1 MAEYREVIDGHMTV
15 AVPRRSA
22 PRGHS
27 KGYLYVNVL
36 VYSGIQA
43 RGEPLLD
50 LEYDYG
56 LFRHDL
62 PEAARLAR
70 REFAIPKEN

>member
-1 MAEYREVIDGHMTV
+1 MADYREVIDGRMTV

-22 PRGHS
+22 PTRRS

-36 VYSGIQA
+36 VYNGTEA

-50 LEYDYG
+50 LEYDYA
-56 LFRHDL
+56 LFRHNL

-70 REFAIPKEN
+70 REFEIPKES